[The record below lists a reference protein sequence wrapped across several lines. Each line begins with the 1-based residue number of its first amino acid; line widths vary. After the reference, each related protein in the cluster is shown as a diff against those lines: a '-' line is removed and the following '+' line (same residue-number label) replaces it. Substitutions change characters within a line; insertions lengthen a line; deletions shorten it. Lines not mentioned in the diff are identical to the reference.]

1 MTFRRSDAWRAITNL
16 PLVVGSLG
24 IAAIVALVLFGPELA
39 PSDPQAQRVIIFYPD
54 GSFAAPPTPP
64 DRFYVLGT
72 DPLGRDQ
79 LARLMWGAR
88 LTVTALLLGLA
99 GRALLGVGLGL
110 VAGWRRGGWLDRAI
124 GHVTNAVAGV
134 PQLMLA
140 LLVVIALRDE
150 GVTGFIVALAA
161 VGWAELAQFV
171 RSGTARAVATPHVEA
186 ARALGG
192 TVPHV
197 ARVHVLRDLLPQ
209 VTGLLAL
216 EAGSVLLLMAEL
228 GFIGFFI
235 SGGTFYTD
243 DAGRP
248 VLPIR
253 DRAPEWGQMLA
264 GARHYAFKDQ
274 YVAFVPGVVVVS
286 AVLAFNLFAEGLRAA
301 TDPFGVRRLSPR
313 TLGRIARVAF
323 AGLLVGVVGLGYT
336 SATSTQLSFDDGAR
350 TAREAAARVLPGAPL
365 VAGVLRFTSEAH
377 AMSRPEKLNYYFR
390 SADGTL
396 LRVGFVDADANAME
410 VKLHSHDDNVVFE
423 VLQPLDQWGVPWES
437 ALGDAEKARGITF
450 RNANP
455 RYLVRVV
462 LAQDRDAAPVY
473 RVQYT
478 TPAARGSL
486 IETRSPARGT
496 TTTRADL
503 RPEEFASDAT
513 SRARQLLGGNVR
525 LESMSATWVSER
537 GSLQSTLSELP
548 RLGTSRPT
556 QVAMTFARPEFGAQA
571 QVASIAYV
579 VDRPAAP
586 TASVF
591 GTGIQPGEHR
601 EVAYRELVSA
611 FERVDPV
618 ELRALR
624 ERAQDAGRG
633 WWISISLAAREGA
646 SVNVSFSDG
655 VSIVNFRYDPQTG
668 TLQRR

>member
-301 TDPFGVRRLSPR
+301 TDPFGMRRLSPR

-323 AGLLVGVVGLGYT
+323 AGLLVGVVGLGYA

-410 VKLHSHDDNVVFE
+410 VKLHSHEDNVVFE

-478 TPAARGSL
+478 TPAARGSVL
-486 IETRSPARGT
+486 ELRSLARAHP
-496 TTTRADL
+496 TRADL
-503 RPEEFASDAT
+503 RPEELPADAA
-513 SRARQLLGGNVR
+513 SRARQLLGGSVR

-537 GSLQSTLSELP
+537 GALPPFLGELP
-548 RLGTSRPT
+548 RLGAVRPA
-556 QVAMTFARPEFGAQA
+556 QVGMSFVRPEFGAQA
-571 QVASIAYV
+571 QNASITYAL
-579 VDRPAAP
+579 DRVGAP
-586 TASVF
+586 TAGVL
-591 GTGIQPGEHR
+591 GTGIRPGEHR
-601 EVAYRELVSA
+601 EISYAELLSA
-611 FERVDPV
+611 FERVDAI
-618 ELRALR
+618 ELRGSR
-624 ERAQDAGRG
+624 ERAEALGRA
-633 WWISISLAAREGA
+633 WWISISLAARQGA
-646 SVNVSFSDG
+646 LIDVQFSDG
-655 VSIVNFRYDPQTG
+655 ASTANFRYDPQTG